1 MVHYTL
7 KWPNITIITHKGCD
21 PMQVVSLTP
30 RGYCHGV
37 VYAINTV
44 RKLTHNPHVKKPI
57 HVLGMI
63 VHNKKIVED
72 LDALGVKTLHEKGVS
87 RIELLD
93 KIDKGTVVFTA
104 HGVSE
109 QVRKKAEEKNLDIID
124 TTCKDVIKSQETMK
138 TYLKDGYDV
147 IFIGKKDHPESE
159 TARSLGKNVHIVA
172 GEEDIETLTIKNE
185 KIALTNQTTMSMFD
199 IYSLSETLK
208 DKYPSLIL
216 IEEICNATKTRQLAV
231 KTQPKDIDHCFVV
244 GDKYSNNSNKLVE
257 VSIQAG
263 INATLI
269 ESVEDIDVNRLMFL
283 NKVSV
288 TSGASTPTKVTSEVI
303 RYLRAF
309 DPDDPTTHSVKSSV
323 LSNNIFT

>member
-1 MVHYTL
+1 
-7 KWPNITIITHKGCD
+7 
-21 PMQVVSLTP
+21 MQVVSLTP

-44 RKLTHNPHVKKPI
+44 RKLTHNPHIKKPI

-87 RIELLD
+87 RVELLD
-93 KIDKGTVVFTA
+93 RISEGTVVFTA

-109 QVRKKAEEKNLDIID
+109 EVRKKADEKHLDIID
-124 TTCKDVIKSQETMK
+124 TTCKDVIKSQNTMK
-138 TYLKDGYDV
+138 TYLDGGYDV
-147 IFIGKKDHPESE
+147 IFIGKKNHPESE
-159 TARSLGKNVHIVA
+159 TAKALGPNIHIVTN
-172 GEEDIETLTIKNE
+172 EEDIETLDIDNE

-208 DKYPSLIL
+208 NKYPSLIL

-244 GDKYSNNSNKLVE
+244 GDNYSNNSNKLVQ
-257 VSIQAG
+257 VSMQSG
-263 INATLI
+263 INASLI
-269 ESVEDIDVNRLMFL
+269 ESVEDIDVKTLRHF

-303 RYLRAF
+303 RFLKNF
-309 DPDDPTTHSVKSSV
+309 DAGDPSTHSLKSAV
-323 LSNNIFT
+323 LSKNLFT

>member
-1 MVHYTL
+1 
-7 KWPNITIITHKGCD
+7 
-21 PMQVVSLTP
+21 MQVLSLTP

-44 RKLTHNPHVKKPI
+44 RKLAHNAHIKKPI
-57 HVLGMI
+57 HILGMI

-87 RIELLD
+87 RIDLLD
-93 KIDKGTVVFTA
+93 RIDEGTVVFTA

-109 QVRKKAEEKNLDIID
+109 QVRKKAEEKKLDIID
-124 TTCKDVIKSQETMK
+124 TTCKDVTKSQDTMK
-138 TYLKDGYDV
+138 TYLDDGYHV

-159 TARSLGKNVHIVA
+159 TARSLGENVHIVTD
-172 GEEDIETLTIKNE
+172 EKDIETLNIDSE

-199 IYSLSETLK
+199 IYSISEALK

-216 IEEICNATKTRQLAV
+216 IEEVCNATKTRQLAV
-231 KTQPKDIDHCFVV
+231 KTQPGDVDHCFVV

-257 VSIQAG
+257 VSLQAG

-269 ESVEDIDVNRLMFL
+269 ESVEDIDINKLML
-283 NKVSV
+283 INKASV

-303 RYLRAF
+303 RFLRDF
-309 DPDDPTTHSVKSSV
+309 DPEDPSTHFVKSSV
-323 LSNNIFT
+323 LSKNMFT